1 MSPYLCNDEKIQRQM
16 KKNLNITILLT
27 LAAVLASCT
36 KVDVE
41 VPSVQTSS
49 SSSKSEINT
58 PAQKSISFNAALHTQ
73 QTKSDNSALE
83 SSFRTY
89 AFYTGDFDW
98 NSNLEISDMVKYING
113 DEVSKKGSEWSTAVD
128 YCWPKS
134 GKLSFASYSPVSAD
148 LTIGNTRENLLNKTG
163 YVNDGTDLLIADL
176 AANKTQ
182 SNSQSGVQVLFR
194 HALSQVM
201 FNFKAKT
208 LEANGLNFEVNVNSV
223 KVSSVCNTADLNWNS
238 TNNEI
243 SWSNQSNAQVINL
256 SSSATALTT
265 EFTALGSNSI
275 VLPQS
280 LSNSNGNIELTVNF
294 TIVTK
299 EGETELDSTTITETV
314 SLSSDNITAW
324 ASGYCYIYNI
334 TINPLSN
341 DVITFAPS
349 VTNWMTN
356 SSEVSM

>member
-1 MSPYLCNDEKIQRQM
+1 M
-16 KKNLNITILLT
+16 KKNLNITLLLT
-27 LAAVLASCT
+27 LTAVLASCS

-49 SSSKSEINT
+49 SSSSKSEIKT
-58 PAQKSISFNAALHTQ
+58 PAQKAISFDANLYSQ
-73 QTKSDNSALE
+73 QTKSDYSELE

-98 NSNLEISDMVKYING
+98 NSSLEISDMVKYING

-148 LTIGNTRENLLNKTG
+148 LAIGNTRENLLNKTG

-182 SNSQSGVQVLFR
+182 SNGKVSVLFR
-194 HALSQVM
+194 HALSQLM

-208 LEANGLNFEVNVNSV
+208 LSANGLDFEVTVNSA

-238 TNNEI
+238 TNNKI
-243 SWSNQSNAQVINL
+243 SWSNQKNAQVINV
-256 SSSATALTT
+256 SSEETELTT
-265 EFTALGSNSI
+265 EFATLGSNAI

-299 EGETELDSTTITETV
+299 EGETELDTTTITETV
-314 SLSSDNITAW
+314 SLSINDITAW

-349 VTNWMTN
+349 VVNWMTN
-356 SSEVSM
+356 SSQASM

>member
-1 MSPYLCNDEKIQRQM
+1 M
-16 KKNLNITILLT
+16 KKNLNITLLLT
-27 LAAVLASCT
+27 LTAVLASCS

-49 SSSKSEINT
+49 SSSSKSEIKT
-58 PAQKSISFNAALHTQ
+58 PAQKAISFDANLYSQ
-73 QTKSDNSALE
+73 QTKSDYPELE

-98 NSNLEISDMVKYING
+98 NSNIEISDMVKYING

-148 LTIGNTRENLLNKTG
+148 LAIGNTRENLLNKTG
-163 YVNDGTDLLIADL
+163 YVNNGTDLLIADL

-182 SNSQSGVQVLFR
+182 SNGKVSVLFR
-194 HALSQVM
+194 HALSQLM

-208 LEANGLNFEVNVNSV
+208 LEANGLNFEVKVNSV
-223 KVSSVCNTADLNWNS
+223 KVSSVCNTGDLNWNS
-238 TNNEI
+238 TNNKI
-243 SWSNQSNAQVINL
+243 SWSNQKNAQVINV
-256 SSSATALTT
+256 SSEETELTT
-265 EFTALGSNSI
+265 EFATLGSNAI

-299 EGETELDSTTITETV
+299 EGETELDTTTITETV
-314 SLSSDNITAW
+314 SLSINDITAW

-349 VTNWMTN
+349 VVNWMTN
-356 SSEVSM
+356 SSQASM

>member
-1 MSPYLCNDEKIQRQM
+1 M
-16 KKNLNITILLT
+16 KKNSNITLLLT
-27 LAAVLASCT
+27 LTAVLASCS

-41 VPSVQTSS
+41 VPSVQPSSS
-49 SSSKSEINT
+49 SSSKSEIKT
-58 PAQKSISFNAALHTQ
+58 PAQKAISFDANLYSQ
-73 QTKSDNSALE
+73 QTKSDYSELE

-148 LTIGNTRENLLNKTG
+148 LAIGNTRENLLNKTG

-182 SNSQSGVQVLFR
+182 SNGKVSVLFR
-194 HALSQVM
+194 HALSQLM

-208 LEANGLNFEVNVNSV
+208 LSANGLDFEVTVNSA

-238 TNNEI
+238 TNNKI
-243 SWSNQSNAQVINL
+243 SWSNQKNAQVINV
-256 SSSATALTT
+256 SSEETELTT
-265 EFTALGSNSI
+265 EFATLGSNAI
-275 VLPQS
+275 VLPQG

-299 EGETELDSTTITETV
+299 EGETELDTTTITETV
-314 SLSSDNITAW
+314 SLSINDITAW

-349 VTNWMTN
+349 VVNWMTN
-356 SSEVSM
+356 SSQASM

>member
-1 MSPYLCNDEKIQRQM
+1 M
-16 KKNLNITILLT
+16 KKNLNITLLLT
-27 LAAVLASCT
+27 LTAVLASCS

-49 SSSKSEINT
+49 SSSSKSEIKT
-58 PAQKSISFNAALHTQ
+58 PAQKAISFDANLYSQ
-73 QTKSDNSALE
+73 QTKSDYSELE

-98 NSNLEISDMVKYING
+98 NSSLEISDMVKYING

-148 LTIGNTRENLLNKTG
+148 LAIGNTRENLLNKTG

-194 HALSQVM
+194 HALSQLM

-208 LEANGLNFEVNVNSV
+208 LEANGLKFEVKVNSV

-243 SWSNQSNAQVINL
+243 SWSNQKNAQVINV
-256 SSSATALTT
+256 SSEETELTT
-265 EFTALGSNSI
+265 EFATLGSNAI

-299 EGETELDSTTITETV
+299 EGETELDTTTITETV
-314 SLSSDNITAW
+314 SLSINDITAW

-349 VTNWMTN
+349 VVNWMTN
-356 SSEVSM
+356 SSQASM

>member
-1 MSPYLCNDEKIQRQM
+1 M
-16 KKNLNITILLT
+16 KKNLNITLLLT
-27 LAAVLASCT
+27 LTAVLASCS

-49 SSSKSEINT
+49 SSSSKSEIKT
-58 PAQKSISFNAALHTQ
+58 PAQKAISFDANLYSQ
-73 QTKSDNSALE
+73 QTKSDYPELE

-98 NSNLEISDMVKYING
+98 NSNIEISDMVKYING

-148 LTIGNTRENLLNKTG
+148 LAIGNTRENLLNKTG
-163 YVNDGTDLLIADL
+163 YVNNGTDLLIADL

-182 SNSQSGVQVLFR
+182 SNGKVSVRFR
-194 HALSQVM
+194 HALSQLM

-208 LEANGLNFEVNVNSV
+208 LSANGLDFEVTVNSV
-223 KVSSVCNTADLNWNS
+223 KVSSVCNTGDLNWNS
-238 TNNEI
+238 TNNKI
-243 SWSNQSNAQVINL
+243 SWSNQKNAQVINV
-256 SSSATALTT
+256 SSEETELTT
-265 EFTALGSNSI
+265 EFATLGSNAI

-299 EGETELDSTTITETV
+299 EGETELDTTTITETV
-314 SLSSDNITAW
+314 SLSINDITAW

-349 VTNWMTN
+349 VVNWMTN
-356 SSEVSM
+356 SSQASM

>member
-1 MSPYLCNDEKIQRQM
+1 M
-16 KKNLNITILLT
+16 KKNLNITLLLT
-27 LAAVLASCT
+27 LTAVLAGCS

-49 SSSKSEINT
+49 SSSSKSEIKT
-58 PAQKSISFNAALHTQ
+58 PAQKAISFDANLYSQ
-73 QTKSDNSALE
+73 QTKSDYSELE

-98 NSNLEISDMVKYING
+98 NSSLEISDMVKYING

-148 LTIGNTRENLLNKTG
+148 LAIGNTRENLLNKTG

-182 SNSQSGVQVLFR
+182 SNGKVSVLFR
-194 HALSQVM
+194 HALSQLM

-208 LEANGLNFEVNVNSV
+208 LSANGLDFEVTVNSA

-238 TNNEI
+238 TNNKI
-243 SWSNQSNAQVINL
+243 SWSNQKNAQVINV
-256 SSSATALTT
+256 SSEETELTT
-265 EFTALGSNSI
+265 EFATLGSNAI

-299 EGETELDSTTITETV
+299 KGETELDTTTITETV
-314 SLSSDNITAW
+314 SLSINDITAW

-349 VTNWMTN
+349 VVNWMTN
-356 SSEVSM
+356 SSQASM

>member
-1 MSPYLCNDEKIQRQM
+1 M
-16 KKNLNITILLT
+16 KKNLNITLLLT
-27 LAAVLASCT
+27 LTAVLASCS

-49 SSSKSEINT
+49 SSSSKSEIKT
-58 PAQKSISFNAALHTQ
+58 PAQKAISFDANLYSQ
-73 QTKSDNSALE
+73 QTKSDYSELE

-98 NSNLEISDMVKYING
+98 NSNIEISDMVKYIDG
-113 DEVSKKGSEWSTAVD
+113 QEVSKNGSEWNTAET
-128 YCWPKS
+128 YYWPKA
-134 GKLSFASYSPVSAD
+134 GKLSFASYSPVSAK
-148 LTIGNTRENLLNKTG
+148 LALGNTKENLLNKTG
-163 YVNDGTDLLIADL
+163 YVNNGTDLLIADL

-182 SNSQSGVQVLFR
+182 SNGKVSVLFR
-194 HALSQVM
+194 HALSQLM

-208 LEANGLNFEVNVNSV
+208 LSANGLDFEVTVNSA

-238 TNNEI
+238 TNNETT
-243 SWSNQSNAQVINL
+243 WSNHSNAQVINL
-256 SSSATALTT
+256 SDNAAALTT
-265 EFTALGSNSI
+265 EFAALGSNSI

-280 LSNSNGNIELTVNF
+280 LTNNNGNIELTVNF
-294 TIVTK
+294 TIITK

-314 SLSSDNITAW
+314 SLSSEDINAW
-324 ASGYCYIYNI
+324 ESGHCYIYNI

-349 VTNWMTN
+349 VVNWMTN
-356 SSEVSM
+356 SSQASM

>member
-1 MSPYLCNDEKIQRQM
+1 M
-16 KKNLNITILLT
+16 KKNLNITLLLT
-27 LAAVLASCT
+27 LTAVLASCS

-49 SSSKSEINT
+49 SSSSKSEIKT
-58 PAQKSISFNAALHTQ
+58 PAQKAISFDANLYSQ
-73 QTKSDNSALE
+73 QTKSDYSELE

-98 NSNLEISDMVKYING
+98 NSNIEISDMVKYIDG
-113 DEVSKKGSEWSTAVD
+113 QEVSKNGSEWNTAET
-128 YCWPKS
+128 YYWPKA
-134 GKLSFASYSPVSAD
+134 GKLSFASYSPVSAN
-148 LTIGNTRENLLNKTG
+148 LALGNTKENLLNKTG
-163 YVNDGTDLLIADL
+163 YVNNGTDLLIADL

-182 SNSQSGVQVLFR
+182 SNGKVSVLFR
-194 HALSQVM
+194 HALSQLM

-208 LEANGLNFEVNVNSV
+208 LSANGLDFEVTVNSA
-223 KVSSVCNTADLNWNS
+223 KVSSVCNTADFNWNS
-238 TNNEI
+238 TNNETT
-243 SWSNQSNAQVINL
+243 WSNHSNAQVINL
-256 SSSATALTT
+256 SDNAAALTT

-280 LSNSNGNIELTVNF
+280 LTNNNGNIELTVNF
-294 TIVTK
+294 TIITK

-314 SLSSDNITAW
+314 SLSSENINAW
-324 ASGYCYIYNI
+324 ASGHCYIYNI

-349 VTNWMTN
+349 VVNWMTN
-356 SSEVSM
+356 SSQASM

>member
-1 MSPYLCNDEKIQRQM
+1 M
-16 KKNLNITILLT
+16 KKNLNITLLLT
-27 LAAVLASCT
+27 LTAVLASCS

-49 SSSKSEINT
+49 SSSSKSEIKT
-58 PAQKSISFNAALHTQ
+58 PAQKAISFDANLYSQ

-98 NSNLEISDMVKYING
+98 NSSLEISDMVKYING

-148 LTIGNTRENLLNKTG
+148 LAIGNTRENLLNKTG

-182 SNSQSGVQVLFR
+182 SNGKVSVLFR
-194 HALSQVM
+194 HALSQLM

-208 LEANGLNFEVNVNSV
+208 LSANGLDFEVTVNSA

-238 TNNEI
+238 TNNKI
-243 SWSNQSNAQVINL
+243 SWSNQKNAQVINV
-256 SSSATALTT
+256 SSEETELTT
-265 EFTALGSNSI
+265 EFATLGSNAI

-299 EGETELDSTTITETV
+299 EGETELDTTTITETV
-314 SLSSDNITAW
+314 SLSINDITAW

-349 VTNWMTN
+349 VVNWMTN
-356 SSEVSM
+356 SSQASM